1 MLLLE
6 VNYGCVR
13 RYYIKGV
20 IIAVYSIFALCV
32 AFGLL
37 FLLFRTIKKVATR
50 NVYDKDGYD
59 RNGYNRSG
67 YDNSGYNRNG
77 YDKRGFDRNGIN
89 ADTET
94 KYDKTG
100 YDCENYDRDGY
111 FIDGYNK
118 EGYNRIGQ
126 NRYGYDKNGNYVAHC
141 DNCRLRVRNECTQVR
156 SKLCEDYVAVPSGHV
171 GGPAYGD
178 ATAFRFGEHR

>member
-1 MLLLE
+1 MDVLE
-6 VNYGCVR
+6 V
-13 RYYIKGV
+13 IIIGV

-59 RNGYNRSG
+59 
-67 YDNSGYNRNG
+67 
-77 YDKRGFDRNGIN
+77 KRGYGR
-89 ADTET
+89 
-94 KYDKTG
+94 
-100 YDCENYDRDGY
+100 
-111 FIDGYNK
+111 DGYNK